1 MPNALYLCVQTYMG
15 VDGCCVYMTS
25 VVESFTLELTT
36 RFPTSHLMDDMEI
49 YYPQYWLQG
58 DVEENLN

>member
-1 MPNALYLCVQTYMG
+1 MG

-25 VVESFTLELTT
+25 AIESFTLELTT
-36 RFPTSHLMDDMEI
+36 RFPTSHLMDVMEI

-58 DVEENLN
+58 DAEENLN